1 MLRLLG
7 NACELS
13 DRENPQELW
22 MTYCCGLR
30 LKDGLI
36 FVSDTRTNAGVDHI
50 SVFRKL
56 YTFGIEG
63 ERFITI
69 QTSGNLA
76 TTQAVIGHLNNHL
89 ELKVEPN
96 LYSVNTMF
104 EMAELVGD
112 LLKKVITDVTDD
124 IQERSNYYCSLLLGG
139 QIGNTTMQLYNIYP
153 QGNFISATEDTPY
166 FQIGESKYGKPI
178 LDRALSYEM
187 PLDEAARCCLISF
200 DSTLRSN
207 VSVGMPLDLMV
218 YKKDSL
224 HISNGKRIY
233 QEDPYFRQL
242 SKEWSDTLRLGLQQ
256 LPVPTADYLE

>member
-1 MLRLLG
+1 
-7 NACELS
+7 
-13 DRENPQELW
+13 
-22 MTYCCGLR
+22 MTYCCALR
-30 LKDGLI
+30 LKDGLV

-56 YTFGIEG
+56 YTFGVEG

-89 ELKVEPN
+89 LLKQEPN

-104 EMAELVGD
+104 EMAELIGQT
-112 LLKKVITDVTDD
+112 LRKVIADVTTE
-124 IQERSNYYCSLLLGG
+124 INEHSNYSCSLLLGG
-139 QIGNTTMQLYNIYP
+139 QIQGAEMQLYNIYP
-153 QGNFISATEDTPY
+153 QGNCISATEDTPY

-178 LDRALSYEM
+178 LDRALVYDM
-187 PLDEAARCCLISF
+187 PLDEAVRCCLISF

-207 VSVGMPLDLMV
+207 VSVGMPLDMII

-224 HISNGKRIY
+224 HIPIGKRIY
-233 QEDPYFRQL
+233 AEDPYFKQL
-242 SKEWSDTLRLGLQQ
+242 SKQWSDILRRGLQG
-256 LPVPTADYLE
+256 LPIPTDDYLE